1 MYQLMGNYP
10 EKVGLKLRRGIYFTD
25 ISEDYAQAT
34 KAFVQALQFAAQE
47 GMQPLSDEVI
57 GIKMELVRCLE
68 KAGNAKNAV
77 EICENLR
84 NECLAVVERCDKE
97 KGEDEG
103 NVRAKQRNR
112 SLGWAC
118 KVGTR
123 LADLY
128 ADPHVADARKS
139 EESLV
144 WAVETSLRER
154 QRRVKDGVK
163 EGEGEWLTE
172 DEIGSQLEG
181 MQTLGITTPA
191 VKEMLT
197 DYSPRPQLRGAKQ
210 TLLRRTALPSSPHA
224 ET

>member
-1 MYQLMGNYP
+1 MGNYP

-25 ISEDYAQAT
+25 INEDYAQAT
-34 KAFVQALQFAAQE
+34 KAYLQALQLAAQE

-68 KAGNAKNAV
+68 KAGNAKNAI
-77 EICENLR
+77 EICENLKR
-84 NECLAVVERCDKE
+84 ECLAVVEICEKE
-97 KGEDEG
+97 KGPDVG
-103 NVRAKQRNR
+103 NLRAKQRNK

-128 ADPHVADARKS
+128 ADVADPRKS

-144 WAVETSLRER
+144 WAVTTSVRER
-154 QRRVKDGVK
+154 QRRVEDGVK

-172 DEIGSQLEG
+172 DELGSQLEG
-181 MQTLGITTPA
+181 MQKRRLRF
-191 VKEMLT
+191 VKMEF
-197 DYSPRPQLRGAKQ
+197 
-210 TLLRRTALPSSPHA
+210 
-224 ET
+224 